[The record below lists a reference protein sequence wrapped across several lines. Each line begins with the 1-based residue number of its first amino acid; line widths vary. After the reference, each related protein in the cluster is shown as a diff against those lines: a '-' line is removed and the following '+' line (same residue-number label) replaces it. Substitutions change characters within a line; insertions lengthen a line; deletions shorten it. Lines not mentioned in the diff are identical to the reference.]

1 MEFDVKNEL
10 SVEVGDIILVD
21 KTKLRMIITDEDYYA
36 AISLDGEMTTDWQES
51 IESLLEIYG
60 EVTEIYK
67 NKDLKIVRK

>member
-1 MEFDVKNEL
+1 MEFAVKNEL
-10 SVEVGDIILVD
+10 NVEVGDIILVD
-21 KTKLRMIITDEDYYA
+21 KTKLRMIITDEEYYA

>member
-1 MEFDVKNEL
+1 MEFAVKNEL
-10 SVEVGDIILVD
+10 NVEVGDIILVD
-21 KTKLRMIITDEDYYA
+21 KTKLRMIITDEEYYA
-36 AISLDGEMTTDWQES
+36 ALSLDGEMTTDWQES

>member
-1 MEFDVKNEL
+1 MEFAVKNEL
-10 SVEVGDIILVD
+10 NVEVGDIILVD
-21 KTKLRMIITDEDYYA
+21 KTKLRMIITDECYYA
-36 AISLDGEMTTDWQES
+36 ALSLDGEMTTDWQES